1 MRNLNINY
9 TNMLPITKLLSLS
22 SRQFLYKSFTFL
34 LWQVM
39 QIATHG
45 DCFFP
50 SLKITYLIEFG
61 INSQIE

>member
-1 MRNLNINY
+1 
-9 TNMLPITKLLSLS
+9 MLPITKLLSLS

-39 QIATHG
+39 QIATPG